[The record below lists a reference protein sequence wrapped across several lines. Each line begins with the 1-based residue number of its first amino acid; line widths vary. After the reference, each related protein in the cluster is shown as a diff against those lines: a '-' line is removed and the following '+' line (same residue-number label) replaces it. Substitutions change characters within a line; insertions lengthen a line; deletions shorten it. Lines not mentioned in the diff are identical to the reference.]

1 MFRLR
6 ICVSICLYSGHFLK
20 SNLSGP
26 AVKRGPGRPP
36 GTGPKQIA
44 ARLAQAQGDTAM
56 SEKRPVGRPRKNPQV
71 DAKSVGVRVDG
82 PTVCAHSCFM

>member
-1 MFRLR
+1 MFGLR

-44 ARLAQAQGDTAM
+44 ARLAQAQGALEVT
-56 SEKRPVGRPRKNPQV
+56 
-71 DAKSVGVRVDG
+71 KSGLLIEVTYSHYG
-82 PTVCAHSCFM
+82 CF